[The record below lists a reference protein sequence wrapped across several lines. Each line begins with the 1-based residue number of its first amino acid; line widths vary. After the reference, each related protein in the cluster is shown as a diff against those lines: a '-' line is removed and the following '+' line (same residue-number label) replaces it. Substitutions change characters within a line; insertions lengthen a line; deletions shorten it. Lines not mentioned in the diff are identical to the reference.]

1 MTSIASLSLNA
12 VRRQFDRRAL
22 RAADAD
28 FLHREIEQRMFE
40 RLDLVRINPSRILD
54 AGCGYG
60 AGLRTLG
67 ERYPQALVVG
77 ADLSPATAG
86 VASRLAHST
95 AHPTADRVTR
105 THSPNPD
112 GLVRGWLGRM
122 GAAFGVGSSQAPTA
136 STASTASTVT
146 GGSPAEPRACV
157 ISADTQALPL
167 ANARFDLVWS
177 NLALHWCPDPGL
189 ALAEWSR
196 VLRADGLLMFSAY
209 GVDTLREL
217 RALGWTTQRFPDLHD
232 LGDALIRTGFS
243 APVMDMEPIQL
254 TWTDPW
260 KAWSDLRALGG
271 NALEARG
278 RGLRGRSCQ
287 QRWLDQLAEARDASG
302 AISVTI
308 ELVYGHAWCA
318 PASKLERGTARI
330 EFVRPAR

>member
-1 MTSIASLSLNA
+1 MTSIAGLSLNA

-22 RAADAD
+22 RAVDAD

-40 RLDLVRINPSRILD
+40 RLDLVRISPSRILD

-60 AGLRTLG
+60 AGMRTLG

-77 ADLSPATAG
+77 ADLSPATAV
-86 VASRLAHST
+86 VASRLAHSPAHPT

-105 THSPNPD
+105 AHSQNSD

-136 STASTASTVT
+136 LSAMS
-146 GGSPAEPRACV
+146 GSAAEPRACV

-167 ANARFDLVWS
+167 ANSRFDLVWS

-243 APVMDMEPIQL
+243 APVMDMEPIRL
-254 TWTDPW
+254 TWMDPW

-278 RGLRGRSCQ
+278 RGLRGRRCK
-287 QRWLDQLAEARDASG
+287 QRWLDALEQARDASG

-308 ELVYGHAWCA
+308 EVVYGHAWCA

>member
-1 MTSIASLSLNA
+1 MSSIAGLSLNA
-12 VRRQFDRRAL
+12 VQRQFDRRAP
-22 RAADAD
+22 RAVDAD

-40 RLDLVRINPSRILD
+40 RLDLVRISPSRILD

-77 ADLSPATAG
+77 ADLSPATAV
-86 VASRLAHST
+86 VASRWGQPMAHL
-95 AHPTADRVTR
+95 TADRVTR
-105 THSPNPD
+105 AHSQNTD

-122 GAAFGVGSSQAPTA
+122 GAAFGVGPSQVPTA
-136 STASTASTVT
+136 ASAA
-146 GGSPAEPRACV
+146 GGSAAEPRACV

-243 APVMDMEPIQL
+243 APVMDMEPIRL
-254 TWTDPW
+254 TWTDPL

-271 NALEARG
+271 NALEARAP
-278 RGLRGRSCQ
+278 GLRGRSCK
-287 QRWLDQLAEARDASG
+287 QRWLDALAQARDASG

-318 PASKLERGTARI
+318 PASKLDRGTARI
-330 EFVRPAR
+330 EFVRQAR